1 MAASIGEDLTNAMS
15 TPMTPRKRIQMHF
28 DVATDD
34 QAAELSAAYE
44 EVVSGKRTRISTAAE
59 DTHEVMERARSGL
72 QRIVKA
78 IEEHPGTGQTRR
90 LVRFL
95 AGVYNGSDFPFDLT
109 DLRALD
115 ADLANAC
122 IDYLNYDRL
131 AKAEVHTHLPDG
143 GRQMEW
149 FIAQH
154 GIRPQI
160 HLSSREEHESRLHAI
175 AERLERNPDDLIKEA
190 LADLLARREDKAF
203 GGLLATQASPDSD
216 RPLVHARL
224 LRDGANEPLCGA
236 TDGPWS
242 VRGFDFLHLTCYQ
255 CQTLVLNPKRA
266 PA

>member
-1 MAASIGEDLTNAMS
+1 MVAGLGQEMS

-44 EVVSGKRTRISTAAE
+44 EVVSGKRTRIATAAE
-59 DTHEVMERARSGL
+59 DALEVMERARAGL

-78 IEEHPGTGQTRR
+78 IEEHPGTGQARR

-95 AGVYNGSDFPFDLT
+95 AGVYNGSNFPFDLT

-131 AKAEVHTHLPDG
+131 GKVEVHTHLPDG

-160 HLSSREEHESRLHAI
+160 HLSDREEHESRLHALG
-175 AERLERNPDDLIKEA
+175 ERLGRDPDELLKDA
-190 LADLLARREDKAF
+190 LADLLARHEGKAF
-203 GGLLATQASPDSD
+203 GGLLATQPSPDSD
-216 RPLVHARL
+216 RPLVHARVL
-224 LRDGANEPLCGA
+224 SEGADEPLCGA

-242 VRGFDFLHLTCYQ
+242 ARGFDFLRLTCYE

>member
-1 MAASIGEDLTNAMS
+1 MS
-15 TPMTPRKRIQMHF
+15 APMTPRKRIQMHF

-34 QAAELSAAYE
+34 QAAELTAAYQE
-44 EVVSGKRTRISTAAE
+44 IVSGERTRIATAAN
-59 DTHEVMERARSGL
+59 DGIEVMERARTGL
-72 QRIVKA
+72 LRIVKA
-78 IEEHPGTGQTRR
+78 IEEHPGTGQARR

-95 AGVYNGSDFPFDLT
+95 AGVYNGGEFPFDLT

-115 ADLANAC
+115 VELANAC

-160 HLSSREEHESRLHAI
+160 HLSSREQHEPRLHAI
-175 AERLERNPDDLIKEA
+175 AERLERNPDDLLKDS
-190 LADLLARREDKAF
+190 LAGLLARHEGNAF
-203 GGLLATQASPDSD
+203 GGLLATQTTPDGD
-216 RPLVHARL
+216 RPLVHAQL
-224 LRDGANEPLCGA
+224 VSEGADQPMCGA

-242 VRGFDFLHLTCYQ
+242 ARGFDFLRLTCYE
-255 CQTLVLNPKRA
+255 CQTLVLNPNRA